1 MTEPLRM
8 IASVERAAQHRNGKG
23 ALPYISVFATAT
35 DGRRVHA
42 LLFSEPGRIA
52 VFDLDDPTQRLCA
65 GTYEHDL
72 RAAVADIGLPID
84 GGDPLEVLHERA
96 VHILGLVRQ
105 RRAESPSGPQRAKFR
120 GMGRH
125 LDTAVHALARAIK
138 RAKQ

>member
-1 MTEPLRM
+1 M

-23 ALPYISVFATAT
+23 ALPYISIFATTCA
-35 DGRRVHA
+35 GLKIHA
-42 LLFSEPGRIA
+42 LLFAEPGRIA
-52 VFDLDDPTQRLCA
+52 VFNLDDPTQRLCA

-84 GGDPLEVLHERA
+84 GGDPLEVLYERA

-105 RRAESPSGPQRAKFR
+105 RRAESPSGPLRAKFR

-125 LDTAVHALARAIK
+125 LDTAVHALARAIE